1 MCHQDAAF
9 RLQRVDVQL
18 GCQSLLRHGHAL
30 FSRQMKEVLDQQ
42 DRAAREAKDKPT
54 AKQQAHA
61 QLRRQKL
68 VQLQAQFED
77 NYRQAGAA
85 LTTVARNLDFA
96 EVNLALGLH
105 AGPAGLLSMSVSD
118 IAAKLPVLLSARIA
132 RGKTMGN
139 LPLVPYMMSMQ
150 VTTNLAYNNFSRFL
164 FFLPEPH
171 TIFLRYFVD
180 SFVLFSIFRLIFF
193 TSYIK

>member
-1 MCHQDAAF
+1 MIVYSYVFSWHQDASF
-9 RLQRVDVQL
+9 RLQRVDVQV

-42 DRAAREAKDKPT
+42 DREARETRDKDK
-54 AKQQAHA
+54 AAGKQQAHA

-77 NYRQAGAA
+77 NYRQAGVA
-85 LTTVARNLDFA
+85 LTTVARNLDFG

-105 AGPAGLLSMSVSD
+105 AGPAGMLSMSVSE
-118 IAAKLPVLLSARIA
+118 IAAKMPVLLSTRIA
-132 RGKTMGN
+132 HGKTMGN

-150 VTTNLAYNNFSRFL
+150 VNDVAQ
-164 FFLPEPH
+164 
-171 TIFLRYFVD
+171 
-180 SFVLFSIFRLIFF
+180 
-193 TSYIK
+193 